1 MPFSWKLKSVPP
13 HDFFISLDIDSYF
26 DHEHDPAE
34 IPDNGMLRP
43 LPLADRDILVRIFF
57 NGDAENPAFHIE
69 CEDHLTSGEVAQANR
84 LLSRILGTELDLK
97 PFYEQ
102 ASDDPLLASLIQE
115 AYGFKRM
122 SRATFFE
129 DALNRIIIAQIS
141 HKPTAKKMV
150 YGVREQHGTRLESN
164 LGRVSAW
171 PRPHQLVGTDPASL
185 KKHGLSLRKGEYV
198 TGLAD
203 LLVSGELPSMEKLE
217 QLPPD
222 VFYETMLGIRGIGP
236 TTAQDLMLFRNRT
249 DASFPSNFQKG
260 EEKGLRRWISLSYGL
275 NPDTATEAQ
284 FSEATKNWKGCE
296 SIALEYLYLQY
307 VLGEKARR
315 MKKQTV

>member
-1 MPFSWKLKSVPP
+1 MPFSWKLKSAAP

-57 NGDAENPAFHIE
+57 NGDPENPSFSIE
-69 CEDHLTSGEVAQANR
+69 CEEPLTTAETDDANR
-84 LLSRILGTELDLK
+84 ILSRILGTGINLN

-102 ASDDPLLASLIQE
+102 AAKDPLLPSLIHD
-115 AYGFKRM
+115 AYGFKPM
-122 SRATFFE
+122 SRANFFE
-129 DALNRIIIAQIS
+129 DAVNRIIIAQIS
-141 HKPTAKKMV
+141 HKPTARKMV
-150 YGVREQHGTRLESN
+150 YGVRQQYGTRLDSS

-171 PRPHQLVGTDPASL
+171 PRPHQLASADPSSL

-198 TGLAD
+198 TGLAN
-203 LLVSGELPSMEKLE
+203 LLISGELPSLQEIEEM
-217 QLPPD
+217 PPQM
-222 VFYETMLGIRGIGP
+222 FYDTMLGVRGIGP

-249 DASFPSNFQKG
+249 DAVFPSHVQKG

-275 NPDTATEAQ
+275 DPDNA
-284 FSEATKNWKGCE
+284 SEAHFTKALKNWKGYE

-315 MKKQTV
+315 MKKQSV